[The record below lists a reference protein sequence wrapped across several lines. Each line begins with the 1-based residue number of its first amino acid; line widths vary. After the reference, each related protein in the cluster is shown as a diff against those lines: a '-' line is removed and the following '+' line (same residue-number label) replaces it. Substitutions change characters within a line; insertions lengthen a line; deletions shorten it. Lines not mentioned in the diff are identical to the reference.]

1 MRELLTSPA
10 TLRVLIYLIAPVLGM
25 VPGVTIDQDAGT
37 ILLNINTALTGL
49 AAGIAAGGGVFAIWG
64 KK

>member
-10 TLRVLIYLIAPVLGM
+10 TLRVLLYLIAPVLAM
-25 VPGVTIDQDAGT
+25 VPGVSINEDAGT
-37 ILLNINTALTGL
+37 ILININTALTGL
-49 AAGIAAGGGVFAIWG
+49 AAGMAAGGGIFAIWG

>member
-10 TLRVLIYLIAPVLGM
+10 TLRVLLYLIAPVLGM
-25 VPGVTIDQDAGT
+25 LPGVTLDQDAGT
-37 ILLNINTALTGL
+37 ILINIDTALAGL
-49 AAGIAAGGGVFAIWG
+49 AAGMAAGGGIFAIWG